1 MSSWL
6 EFGPFLRRMRLRRG
20 ISQARLA
27 ELLGC
32 DRTYI
37 WRLEHH
43 DRHPSKFFLQSLTTV
58 LNFSVDEEEI
68 IGEFI
73 RLTLTHRDSVPLAAA
88 NNNPAI

>member
-1 MSSWL
+1 L
-6 EFGPFLRRMRLRRG
+6 DVIEHIFGGWNITIG
-20 ISQARLA
+20 IQA
-27 ELLGC
+27 
-32 DRTYI
+32 
-37 WRLEHH
+37 
-43 DRHPSKFFLQSLTTV
+43 SFFLQSLTTV